1 MIGGFFYMSSEKWQV
16 NMALGG
22 GSYTFTN
29 KALPGSYINFVSTSL
44 ASGYMSDRGTAA
56 VVMPLPW
63 GPVGELMTL
72 TSSDFYNNS
81 LGLLGR
87 SYTHDDLMGLRE
99 LFKYAQKCYILR
111 AETGGS
117 IANCDFGTAKYE
129 GELGNSIMISVSISG
144 ARFIVKTYLDG
155 SLRDSQTVSSAEGL
169 ENNSFVDFDT
179 SASLYETAGIYMAGG
194 ADGTVK
200 DEIHQKFLGFME
212 SYQVNAIGCVSDDD
226 LIKGLYADFTVH
238 MRDETGVKLQCV
250 LYRYTQADSEG
261 VISVENCVGGDEGDP
276 SAVYWVTGAT
286 AGCALNRSNTNRLY
300 DGELNIYTDYSQL
313 ELEEF
318 VVSGSFVFHNVSG
331 DIRVLEDINTFVSFA
346 SDKSEDFSRNQTIR
360 VLDQVAMD
368 IAATFNTKYLGQ
380 ISNNSAGR
388 ISLWNDIVAHH
399 RQLETV
405 GAIEDFSPDFVTVDV
420 GETKRSVV
428 VTDLITPVSAMSQ
441 LYMTVVVE

>member
-1 MIGGFFYMSSEKWQV
+1 
-16 NMALGG
+16 MALGG

-44 ASGYMSDRGTAA
+44 ASGIMSDRGTAA

-63 GPVGELMTL
+63 GPVGELMML

-81 LGLLGR
+81 VDLFGR
-87 SYTHDDLMGLRE
+87 AYTHDDLMGLRE
-99 LFKYAQKCYILR
+99 LFKYAQRCYILR
-111 AETGGS
+111 SQTGGS
-117 IANCDFGTAKYE
+117 VAGSDFGTAKYE
-129 GELGNSIMISVSISG
+129 GKLGNSIMISVSLAG
-144 ARFIVKTYLDG
+144 ERYTVKTYLN
-155 SLRDSQTVSSAEGL
+155 STMRDSQTVVSAAEL
-169 ENNSFVDFDT
+169 ENNSYVNFDT
-179 SASLYETAGIYMAGG
+179 SAALYETAGVYMTGG
-194 ADGTVK
+194 EDGSIS

-212 SYQVNAIGCVSDDD
+212 SYQVNTIGCVSNDD
-226 LIKGLYADFTVH
+226 LIKSLYADFTVR

-250 LYRYTQADSEG
+250 LYRYNQADNEG
-261 VISVENCVGGDEGDP
+261 VISVQNCVGVDEDDF

-300 DGELNIYTDYSQL
+300 DGELDIYTEYSQK

-318 VVSGSFVFHNVSG
+318 ISTGAFVFHNVSG
-331 DIRVLEDINTFVSFA
+331 DIRVLEDINTFTSFTN
-346 SDKSEDFSRNQTIR
+346 DKSEDFSRNQTIR

-368 IAATFNTKYLGQ
+368 IASTFNSKYLGQ
-380 ISNNSAGR
+380 ISNDSSGR
-388 ISLWNDIVAHH
+388 VSLWNDIVAHH

-405 GAIEDFSPDFVTVDV
+405 GAIEDFSPDYVTVNA
-420 GETKRSVV
+420 GKTKRSVV